1 MTPIR
6 QHRVVVLLA
15 CIAINLGLIAL
26 GVGVLAVVIAGK

>member
-6 QHRVVVLLA
+6 QHRVVLLLA

-26 GVGVLAVVIAGK
+26 DLAVIAVKL

>member
-26 GVGVLAVVIAGK
+26 CLVVIAGK